1 MKKVTVIGSGSWGTA
16 LAVMLAEN
24 GHEVFIWSRR
34 QDAVDELLKERTNKK
49 YLPGVVIPDS
59 IQATTDRKGAV
70 DGADIVILAVPSRA
84 VAQTVRDFAPYL
96 KTWQILVNVAK
107 GLEPETLFLLSDVI
121 KREAPQC
128 EVCVLSGPSHA
139 EEVARKVP
147 TACLIACENEAV
159 AKLVQEEFANP
170 RFRLYTNTDLI
181 GVEIGAALKNVMA
194 LAAGMSDGLGFGD
207 NTKAALMTRGMAE
220 MKRLGMA
227 MGGKAETFAGLS
239 GIGDLIV
246 TCTSMHSRNRRAGIL
261 LGQGKSLQET
271 LDEVKMVVE
280 GVNTVQAACQLAE
293 KYHVSMPITQS
304 IYAVLFAGK
313 NVEDAVL
320 ELMTRDNKHPR
331 LLSTSLHEIYITFC
345 LQIPTVVLYYGS
357 DNFALCRIEKRRYTW
372 KTLFSAVVPRQIYR
386 WNTFKIEISI
396 ISVFI
401 MN

>member
-24 GHEVFIWSRR
+24 GHEVVIWSRR
-34 QDAVDELLKERTNKK
+34 QDAVDELLQERKNEK
-49 YLPGVVIPDS
+49 YLPGVAIPAS
-59 IQATTDRKGAV
+59 IQATTDHKAAV
-70 DGADIVILAVPSRA
+70 DGSEIIILAVPSRA
-84 VAQTVRDFAPYL
+84 VGDTVRDFAPYL

-107 GLEPETLFLLSDVI
+107 GLEPGTLLRLSEVI
-121 KREAPQC
+121 QREAPQC

-147 TACLIACENEAV
+147 TACLIACENEAA
-159 AKLVQEEFANP
+159 AKLVQQQFANP
-170 RFRLYTNTDLI
+170 RFRLYTNTDMI

-227 MGGKAETFAGLS
+227 MGGKADTFAGLS

-280 GVNTVQAACQLAE
+280 GVNTVQAACHLAE
-293 KYHVSMPITQS
+293 KYNVSMPITE
-304 IYAVLFAGK
+304 IINEVLFADK

-320 ELMTRDNKHPR
+320 ELMTRDYKA
-331 LLSTSLHEIYITFC
+331 E
-345 LQIPTVVLYYGS
+345 
-357 DNFALCRIEKRRYTW
+357 
-372 KTLFSAVVPRQIYR
+372 
-386 WNTFKIEISI
+386 
-396 ISVFI
+396 
-401 MN
+401 

>member
-24 GHEVFIWSRR
+24 GHQVKIWSRR
-34 QDAVDELLKERTNKK
+34 EDAVTELLQKRTNEK
-49 YLPGVVIPDS
+49 YLPGVKIPAE
-59 IQATTDRKGAV
+59 IQATTDHKEAV
-70 DGADIVILAVPSRA
+70 NGADIVILAVPSRA
-84 VAQTVRDFAPYL
+84 VAATVRDFAPFL

-107 GLEPETLFLLSDVI
+107 GLEPKTLLRLSEVI
-121 KREAPQC
+121 QREAPQC

-139 EEVARKVP
+139 EEVARRVP
-147 TACLIACENEAV
+147 TACLITCENEAA
-159 AKLVQEEFANP
+159 AKLVQQEFANP
-170 RFRLYTNTDLI
+170 RFRLYTNTDMI
-181 GVEIGAALKNVMA
+181 GVEIGAALKNIMA

-280 GVNTVQAACQLAE
+280 GVNTVQAACQLAK
-293 KYHVSMPITQS
+293 KYDVSMPITE
-304 IYAVLFAGK
+304 IMGEVLFGDK

-320 ELMTRDNKHPR
+320 ELMTRDYKA
-331 LLSTSLHEIYITFC
+331 E
-345 LQIPTVVLYYGS
+345 
-357 DNFALCRIEKRRYTW
+357 
-372 KTLFSAVVPRQIYR
+372 
-386 WNTFKIEISI
+386 
-396 ISVFI
+396 
-401 MN
+401 

>member
-24 GHEVFIWSRR
+24 GHEVVIWSRR
-34 QDAVDELLKERTNKK
+34 QDAVEELLQERKNEK
-49 YLPGVVIPDS
+49 YLPGVTIPES
-59 IQATTDRKGAV
+59 IQATTDHKAAVQGAE
-70 DGADIVILAVPSRA
+70 IIILAVPSRA
-84 VAQTVRDFAPYL
+84 VCNTVRDFAPYL

-107 GLEPETLFLLSDVI
+107 GLEQGTLLRLSEVI
-121 KREAPQC
+121 QREAPQC

-147 TACLIACENEAV
+147 TACLIACENEAA
-159 AKLVQEEFANP
+159 AKLVQQEFANP
-170 RFRLYTNTDLI
+170 RFRLYTNTDMI

-227 MGGKAETFAGLS
+227 MGGKADTFAGLS

-271 LDEVKMVVE
+271 LDEVQMVVE

-293 KYHVSMPITQS
+293 KYHVSMPITEIMSQ
-304 IYAVLFAGK
+304 VLFADK

-320 ELMTRDNKHPR
+320 ELMTRDYKA
-331 LLSTSLHEIYITFC
+331 E
-345 LQIPTVVLYYGS
+345 
-357 DNFALCRIEKRRYTW
+357 
-372 KTLFSAVVPRQIYR
+372 
-386 WNTFKIEISI
+386 
-396 ISVFI
+396 
-401 MN
+401 